1 MKNKMKKL
9 KYIIV
14 NESGTS
20 VYSCSEEA
28 KNEFPKIDPLYISS
42 IMIARIPL
50 NPISEYVKV
59 YNLHILLNRFHLKV
73 LE

>member
-1 MKNKMKKL
+1 MKKL
-9 KYIIV
+9 KYIII

-59 YNLHILLNRFHLKV
+59 YIILYILLL
-73 LE
+73 